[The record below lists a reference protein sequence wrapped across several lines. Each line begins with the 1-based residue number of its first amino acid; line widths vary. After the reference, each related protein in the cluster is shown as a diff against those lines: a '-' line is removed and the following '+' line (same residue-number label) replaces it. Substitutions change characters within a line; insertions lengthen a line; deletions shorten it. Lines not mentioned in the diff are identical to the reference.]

1 MSVETAGMDAL
12 KDMSRVPL
20 WERLAWTPA
29 QAAQVYS
36 LDYEEVRLAINNG
49 DLDTFRPPN
58 RFGKPGRRRV
68 TKAAMDRWIRSM
80 EE

>member
-1 MSVETAGMDAL
+1 MSEPNSIHAL
-12 KDMSRVPL
+12 KDTSRVPL
-20 WERLAWTPA
+20 GERQAWSPY

-36 LDYEEVRLAINNG
+36 LDYEGVRRAINNG

-68 TKAAMDRWIRSM
+68 TRAAMERWIHGM